1 MSPCSRTAWLSSV
14 PDRPLFPARRLHLD
28 RLTGSFG
35 IWQHAQG
42 IEPDEAFGTCTDDV
56 ARALVVDLLHRRTLG
71 WEAVSPTARQSL
83 AFLAA
88 AFDAT
93 IGTFRN
99 FRNADGAWLDEEA
112 SQDSQGR
119 ALLALG
125 TAARDAPEVN
135 MRVDAQALFAQA
147 LPGARR
153 LTSPRAM
160 ASALLGCDA
169 ALATGMTGET
179 QRTFA
184 LLAGRLRSAFSAL
197 DLDGDWPWP
206 EETLTYENAL
216 LPHALIVAGVRLGD
230 PWLRSVGLHVL
241 DWLIA
246 AQITRRGIFTPI
258 GSDGWWSRGMTRS
271 QFDQQP
277 IEATAL
283 ILAASEAYGTTQDAG
298 YLRSAEAAYAW
309 FLGDNDA
316 GLVIVD
322 VLTGGCHDGLSEDHV
337 NVNQGA
343 ESTLMWA
350 TALET
355 MRRLR
360 TSAMATR
367 QTRSRGGV
375 PVLVEVRA

>member
-1 MSPCSRTAWLSSV
+1 M
-14 PDRPLFPARRLHLD
+14 
-28 RLTGSFG
+28 
-35 IWQHAQG
+35 
-42 IEPDEAFGTCTDDV
+42 
-56 ARALVVDLLHRRTLG
+56 VDLLHRRTLG
-71 WEAVSPTARQSL
+71 WEAVSASARRSMD
-83 AFLAA
+83 FLAA
-88 AFDAT
+88 AFDPT
-93 IGTFRN
+93 TETFRN
-99 FRNADGAWLDEEA
+99 FRDADGEWLDEVA

-125 TAARDAPEVN
+125 TAARDAPEVAL
-135 MRVDAQALFAQA
+135 RVDAQSLFAAA

-169 ALATGMTGET
+169 ALAAGMAGET
-179 QRTFA
+179 PRTFA
-184 LLAGRLRSAFSAL
+184 LLAGRLRSAFSEL

-216 LPHALIVAGVRLGD
+216 LPHALIVAGRRLGD
-230 PWLRSVGLHVL
+230 ARLRSVGLHVL
-241 DWLIA
+241 DWLISV
-246 AQITRRGIFTPI
+246 QTSRRGIFTPI

-283 ILAASEAYGTTQDAG
+283 ILAASAAYETTQDAG

-316 GLVIVD
+316 GLVIAD
-322 VLTGGCHDGLSEDHV
+322 VLTGGCHDGLSEHRV
-337 NVNQGA
+337 NANQGA
-343 ESTLMWA
+343 ESTLMWL

-355 MRRLR
+355 MRQLR
-360 TSAMATR
+360 TNAMAAR
-367 QTRSRGGV
+367 QTPSRGGA
-375 PVLVEVRA
+375 PVLVELRA